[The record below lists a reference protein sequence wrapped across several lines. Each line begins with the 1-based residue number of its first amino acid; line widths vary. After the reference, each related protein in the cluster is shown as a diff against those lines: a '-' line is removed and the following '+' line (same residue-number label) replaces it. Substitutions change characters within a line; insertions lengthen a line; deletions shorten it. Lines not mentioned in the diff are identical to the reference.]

1 MSKFGLE
8 SVWRLVFCP
17 KPAVAKKE
25 QCVAIAFGK
34 VPQGT
39 SAMGRHPQNVVV
51 IPCLKAIKDLSL
63 GLSVTWLIQGQ
74 QDNSMSLPSLLTEFG
89 ELLSMVSGLHGAPQF
104 WETHS
109 YPNAFLSHPKSTTS
123 TSFSCRKRLL
133 AWYPRQAPE
142 QLSGHLPFGLCLT
155 ISTGRV
161 DEHVKFP
168 WRWARS
174 VALTRYIPGPGF
186 DLFQGFLRMWQLC
199 WCWSHRPSLM
209 NESFLQTT
217 NYAFHSRCGWECGSS
232 MSSRCNML
240 NCGCFR
246 GKYLDLS
253 CAFCKIWA
261 PPNPPNWSMAVNT
274 WLWVEYGWN
283 M

>member
-1 MSKFGLE
+1 MWFL
-8 SVWRLVFCP
+8 
-17 KPAVAKKE
+17 
-25 QCVAIAFGK
+25 AFGK
-34 VPQGT
+34 VPWDICNGQT
-39 SAMGRHPQNVVV
+39 SPKFLV

-74 QDNSMSLPSLLTEFG
+74 QDNSMSLPSLLMEFG

-109 YPNAFLSHPKSTTS
+109 YPNAFLSHPKST

-209 NESFLQTT
+209 NESFLQPT
-217 NYAFHSRCGWECGSS
+217 
-232 MSSRCNML
+232 ML
-240 NCGCFR
+240 FIPVVDGNAGVQCLHDATCSTVAVSG